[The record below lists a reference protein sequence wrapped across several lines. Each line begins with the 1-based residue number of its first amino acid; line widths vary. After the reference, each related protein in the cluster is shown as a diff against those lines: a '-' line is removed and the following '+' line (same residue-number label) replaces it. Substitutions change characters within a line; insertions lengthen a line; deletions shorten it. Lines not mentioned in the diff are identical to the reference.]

1 MATRTRFISI
11 VIAPLVIIWSS
22 YASAGIVTI
31 NFPADLA
38 SPCTFVCLNTT
49 ADGFRISPQ
58 HHYDTIVLTST
69 IPTSLPGIGWDA
81 SGGVNPDY
89 LGPVMPF
96 HSGLYIDHNG
106 LPFGLLS
113 LESLASII
121 GGSSVIAESSK
132 GATAV
137 IPPTPTPPLHVDFVG
152 EGWSDIQWVT
162 FFNEAPGAPITGFAQ
177 LVTFV
182 PGPPTLGLFGLGV
195 LILGWRSCFSKRR
208 RSSAQ

>member
-58 HHYDTIVLTST
+58 HHYDTVVLTSI

-81 SGGVNPDY
+81 SGGANPDY
-89 LGPVMPF
+89 LGSSVPVAPPVFPF
-96 HSGLYIDHNG
+96 HSGLYIDHDG

-113 LESLASII
+113 L
-121 GGSSVIAESSK
+121 
-132 GATAV
+132 
-137 IPPTPTPPLHVDFVG
+137 
-152 EGWSDIQWVT
+152 
-162 FFNEAPGAPITGFAQ
+162 
-177 LVTFV
+177 
-182 PGPPTLGLFGLGV
+182 
-195 LILGWRSCFSKRR
+195 
-208 RSSAQ
+208 